1 MWHMWK
7 LDGLIVES
15 DFTVDN
21 QVNT

>member
-1 MWHMWK
+1 MWQMWK